1 VLERLRHNL
10 GLKLLA
16 LAFAVAAW
24 AYLRLTPNPI
34 IAARF
39 VQQFSVPIT
48 TIGLSSEYVARY
60 TDKEAVIAIDQA
72 RGGAPIKP
80 DAVRAILNLNGR
92 GPGVYNV
99 PVQVIAPKLEIKS
112 LSPASVTLS
121 VERVEERS
129 LAVALHYVGDPRKN
143 VVVERIVVQPQYAT
157 LRAASSDLDRVAS
170 VRVDVPLPSNPSTFD
185 AMVRP
190 VAADQLGAEVENVAV
205 VPNLLRVRATFG
217 PGERER

>member
-1 VLERLRHNL
+1 VLDRLRNNL

-39 VQQFSVPIT
+39 VQQFSVPIS
-48 TIGLSSEYVARY
+48 TIGLSPDYVARFS
-60 TDKEAVIAIDQA
+60 DKEAIVAIDQP
-72 RGGAPIKP
+72 RGGTPIKP
-80 DAVRAILNLNGR
+80 DAVRAVLNLNGR

-99 PVQVIAPKLEIKS
+99 PLEVIAPKLEIKS

-121 VERVEERS
+121 VERIEERS

-143 VVVERIVVQPQYAT
+143 VVVEHVAVEPAHAT
-157 LRAASSDLDRVAS
+157 LRAPSSDLDRVAS

-190 VAADQLGAEVENVAV
+190 VATDQQGAEVANVAV
-205 VPNLLRVRATFG
+205 APNLLRVRATFG

>member
-1 VLERLRHNL
+1 VLDRLRHNL

-39 VQQFSVPIT
+39 TQQFSVPIS
-48 TIGLSSEYVARY
+48 TIGLSPDYMARY
-60 TDKEAVIAIDQA
+60 TDKDAVVAIDQA

-80 DAVRAILNLNGR
+80 DAVRAVLDLNGR

-99 PVQVIAPKLEIKS
+99 PVEVIAPKLEIKS

-121 VERVEERS
+121 IERIEERS
-129 LAVALHYVGDPRKN
+129 LAVAPHYVGDPRKN
-143 VVVERIVVQPQYAT
+143 VVVEHVDVQPQYAT
-157 LRAASSDLDRVAS
+157 LRAPSSDLDRVAS

-190 VAADQLGAEVENVAV
+190 VAADQQGAEVQNVAV
-205 VPNLLRVRATFG
+205 TPNLLRVRATFG
-217 PGERER
+217 PGARER

>member
-1 VLERLRHNL
+1 VLDRLRNNL

-24 AYLRLTPNPI
+24 AYLRLSPNPI

-39 VQQFSVPIT
+39 VQQFSVPIS
-48 TIGLSSEYVARY
+48 TIGLSPDYVARY
-60 TDKEAVIAIDQA
+60 TDKEAVIAIDQP
-72 RGGAPIKP
+72 RGGSPVRP
-80 DAVRAILNLNGR
+80 DAVRAVLNLIGR

-121 VERVEERS
+121 VERIEERS

-143 VVVERIVVQPQYAT
+143 VVVERVVVQPQNAT
-157 LRAASSDLDRVAS
+157 LRAPSSDLDRVAS

-190 VAADQLGAEVENVAV
+190 VATDQEGAEVEDVAV
-205 VPNLLRVRATFG
+205 APNLVRVRARFG

>member
-1 VLERLRHNL
+1 MLERLRNNL

-24 AYLRLTPNPI
+24 AYLRLSPNPI

-39 VQQFSVPIT
+39 IQQFSVPIS
-48 TIGLSSEYVARY
+48 TIGLSSDYVARF
-60 TDKEAVIAIDQA
+60 TDKEAVVAIDQP

-80 DAVRAILNLNGR
+80 DAVRAVLNLAGR

-99 PVQVIAPKLEIKS
+99 PVEVIAPKLEIKS
-112 LSPASVTLS
+112 LSPASITLS
-121 VERVEERS
+121 IEKIEERS
-129 LAVALHYVGDPRKN
+129 LAVVPHYIGDPRKN
-143 VVVERIVVQPQYAT
+143 VVVERVAVAPQYAT
-157 LRAASSDLDRVAS
+157 LRAPSSDLNRVVS
-170 VRVDVPLPSNPSTFD
+170 VRVDVPLPSSPSSFD

-190 VAADQLGAEVENVAV
+190 VAADQQGAEVENVAV
-205 VPNLLRVRATFG
+205 APNLLRVRATFG